1 MMNMELIRIVVI
13 GPESTGKSSLCEAL
27 SKHFDAVWCPEIVRE
42 YLTTHGKDYT
52 FEQLDEIARGQL
64 KLEDEQA
71 ALASLQ
77 WSNQEIHITPKPLL
91 FVDTDMYV
99 MKVWCEFV
107 FGKCHAWIEEEI
119 SKRKYDLYLLC
130 NTDLPWQKDH
140 LREYPDLETRE
151 TLLGIYRDLL
161 LHQSVPWVEISG
173 TGADRI
179 ESAIRAVQTHVLNKR

>member
-27 SKHFDAVWCPEIVRE
+27 SKHFDAVWCPEFARE

-107 FGKCHAWIEEEI
+107 FGKCHSWIEEEI